1 MKRRPITP
9 RQVQAALAMYAAA
22 TPARVS
28 DTWRIYWPEIE
39 PTVRRYQWPVCLA
52 HVLGEH
58 HAAISAEPVTAGH
71 DTPPHSD
78 ACTSAKASH
87 SLFEES

>member
-28 DTWRIYWPEIE
+28 DTWLIYWPEIE
-39 PTVRRYQWPVCLA
+39 PTVRRYQWPVTLA

-58 HAAISAEPVTAGH
+58 HAAIAAEPMEMN
-71 DTPPHSD
+71 P
-78 ACTSAKASH
+78 
-87 SLFEES
+87 